1 MGGTL
6 VFGEKEPRPAVQVTM
21 RDTRCAML
29 NLDPDTGEQNAR
41 VLKTVVR
48 LNQNNAGVY
57 GTVVRTG
64 TITIGE
70 PVSLTVDDK
79 P

>member
-1 MGGTL
+1 
-6 VFGEKEPRPAVQVTM
+6 VTM
-21 RDTRCAML
+21 RDARCAML
-29 NLDPDTGEQNAR
+29 NLDPNTAEPDAR

-64 TITIGE
+64 MISIGE
-70 PVSLTVDDK
+70 PVSLVVDDG
-79 P
+79 